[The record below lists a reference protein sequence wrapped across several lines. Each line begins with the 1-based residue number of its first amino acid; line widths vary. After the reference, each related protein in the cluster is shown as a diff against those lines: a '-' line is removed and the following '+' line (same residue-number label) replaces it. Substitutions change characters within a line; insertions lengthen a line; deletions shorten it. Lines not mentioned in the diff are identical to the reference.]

1 MVLKMTTAQEVKV
14 WHKHVLQPPLL
25 FTICLSHLK
34 FASKRKIYCSAILA
48 LASQELGHCRPDT
61 LKSSQSILNEI
72 WRSFESLDLG
82 SSNNILIC
90 NGCSNA
96 TLFRAGSLLL
106 RANSDLFE
114 QEVVGRDFWYILR
127 SDIKYLSS
135 TVSLLCQLHHDVK
148 LAQASRCLCG
158 HLLTFV
164 FLFFLN

>member
-114 QEVVGRDFWYILR
+114 QEVVGRDF
-127 SDIKYLSS
+127 
-135 TVSLLCQLHHDVK
+135 
-148 LAQASRCLCG
+148 
-158 HLLTFV
+158 
-164 FLFFLN
+164 